1 TPNMDKMKP
10 VEGVK
15 RMFSMDNLVELVK
28 SVLKCAALIGIG
40 YIVLRGMMEWLLKLP
55 YAPPQAMA
63 AAFWHAVKW
72 IAVWTIAVF
81 FFVSAL
87 DVWYQKFSY
96 TKKLR
101 MSRRDIRQE
110 LKENEGDPYVK
121 QRRRQLHQEWSQQN
135 MLTSVRKSNVVVTNP
150 THIAIALQY
159 EPGETELPVVVAKGE
174 GAFAELIKKTAEE
187 EGIPILQNVPLAR
200 GLNEQVALDDYISG
214 EFFDA
219 VAEVLHWAENMRRQ
233 RGDEI
238 ETVYRGPDPGWVRAG
253 ARLLHPPLLQLP
265 RQRAPV
271 HAELARGFGNVE
283 VGGGQRFVDV
293 LPLQGLDRGLPPGQ
307 FDLGIAAFAVEGRLD
322 VVGVGRLGQ
331 VVVRAELDRL
341 DRGGDAGVA
350 GEHHDQHVRI
360 VCVQRLDAG
369 QPRTAAGQLEI
380 DHGMGGRK
388 AFQHRRQAVDAGRA
402 A

>member
-1 TPNMDKMKP
+1 MADKDQGADKTEKPTPKKIRDARKEGNVARSKELTGTVLLLGWIALGGMLASFIYGRLAGLFNQSLQAVGQDFHEALPRLGQLAFETLLWICLPLLAMVLALGVVIEFLQVGPVLSIKKITPKMDKMNP

-55 YAPPQAMA
+55 YAPPSAMA
-63 AAFWHAVKW
+63 AAFWHGVKW

-81 FFVSAL
+81 FLVSAL

-96 TKKLR
+96 TRKLR

-121 QRRRQLHQEWSQQN
+121 QRRRQLHQEWAQQN

-150 THIAIALQY
+150 THIAVALQY

-200 GLNEQVALDDYISG
+200 GLNEQVELDDYISG

-219 VAEVLHWAENMRRQ
+219 VAEVLHWAENVRRA
-233 RGDEI
+233 RGDDI
-238 ETVYRGPDPGWVRAG
+238 ETVYREPE
-253 ARLLHPPLLQLP
+253 
-265 RQRAPV
+265 
-271 HAELARGFGNVE
+271 AE
-283 VGGGQRFVDV
+283 
-293 LPLQGLDRGLPPGQ
+293 
-307 FDLGIAAFAVEGRLD
+307 
-322 VVGVGRLGQ
+322 
-331 VVVRAELDRL
+331 
-341 DRGGDAGVA
+341 
-350 GEHHDQHVRI
+350 
-360 VCVQRLDAG
+360 
-369 QPRTAAGQLEI
+369 
-380 DHGMGGRK
+380 
-388 AFQHRRQAVDAGRA
+388 
-402 A
+402 

>member
-1 TPNMDKMKP
+1 MAEQDQGADKTEKPTPKKIRDARKEGNVARSKELTGTVLLLGWIALGGMLASHIYGRIAGLFNQSLQAVSEPFHDVLPQLGQLAVETLLWICLPLMGMALALGVVIEFLQVGPVISIKKITPNMDKMNP
-10 VEGVK
+10 VEGIK

-28 SVLKCAALIGIG
+28 SVLKCVALIGIG

-55 YAPPQAMA
+55 YAPPSAMA
-63 AAFWHAVKW
+63 AAFWHGVKW

-233 RGDEI
+233 RGDDI
-238 ETVYRGPDPGWVRAG
+238 ETVYREPD
-253 ARLLHPPLLQLP
+253 
-265 RQRAPV
+265 
-271 HAELARGFGNVE
+271 AE
-283 VGGGQRFVDV
+283 
-293 LPLQGLDRGLPPGQ
+293 
-307 FDLGIAAFAVEGRLD
+307 
-322 VVGVGRLGQ
+322 
-331 VVVRAELDRL
+331 
-341 DRGGDAGVA
+341 
-350 GEHHDQHVRI
+350 
-360 VCVQRLDAG
+360 
-369 QPRTAAGQLEI
+369 
-380 DHGMGGRK
+380 
-388 AFQHRRQAVDAGRA
+388 
-402 A
+402 

>member
-1 TPNMDKMKP
+1 MADKDQGADKTEKPTQKKIRDARKEGNVARSKELTGTVLLLGWIALGGMLASHIYGRIAGLFNQSLQAVSEPFHEVLPQLGQLAVETLLWVCLPLMGMALALGVVIEFLQVGPVVSIKKITPKMDKMNP
-10 VEGVK
+10 VEGIK

-28 SVLKCAALIGIG
+28 SVLKCVALIGIG

-63 AAFWHAVKW
+63 AAFWHGVKW

-238 ETVYRGPDPGWVRAG
+238 ETVYREPDP
-253 ARLLHPPLLQLP
+253 
-265 RQRAPV
+265 
-271 HAELARGFGNVE
+271 E
-283 VGGGQRFVDV
+283 
-293 LPLQGLDRGLPPGQ
+293 
-307 FDLGIAAFAVEGRLD
+307 
-322 VVGVGRLGQ
+322 
-331 VVVRAELDRL
+331 
-341 DRGGDAGVA
+341 
-350 GEHHDQHVRI
+350 
-360 VCVQRLDAG
+360 
-369 QPRTAAGQLEI
+369 
-380 DHGMGGRK
+380 
-388 AFQHRRQAVDAGRA
+388 
-402 A
+402 